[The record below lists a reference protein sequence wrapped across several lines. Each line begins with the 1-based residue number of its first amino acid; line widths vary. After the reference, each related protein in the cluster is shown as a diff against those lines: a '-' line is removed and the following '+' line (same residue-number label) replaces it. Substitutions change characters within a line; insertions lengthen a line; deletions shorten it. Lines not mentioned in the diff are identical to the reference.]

1 MHYGAETFS
10 TGQWTMRAK
19 SKVIMF
25 KSNNSWI
32 LNNHIFI
39 FYYQDCDLRW
49 VGAAF
54 DGRGASSTDWLLL
67 RRVTKDMCSSRKSPR
82 KLRSGKSL
90 DFSEEDEED
99 DRYRLIMNWNKSIKM
114 SEYKN
119 KTAEIINNKPMF
131 KEDKNYLFWH
141 PMHTFLK
148 VPTSSSVKCAIAQL
162 YPANWLFSHPALC
175 LPVLMNVDVVA
186 DSASGLGRPLQPCT
200 ARWSVCGVYYCR
212 TGSVLYTF
220 SSNTTRVSS
229 SVHGDMGTQKL

>member
-19 SKVIMF
+19 SKVITF
-25 KSNNSWI
+25 NSNNSWI

-39 FYYQDCDLRW
+39 LYYQDCDLRW

-99 DRYRLIMNWNKSIKM
+99 GRYRLIMNWNKSIKM

-119 KTAEIINNKPMF
+119 KTVEIINNKPMF

-162 YPANWLFSHPALC
+162 YPDTIFSPSSTCVDEPHWCCGCCCRDCDHCSHALLGGPSVVC
-175 LPVLMNVDVVA
+175 IIVEPV
-186 DSASGLGRPLQPCT
+186 PCCIH
-200 ARWSVCGVYYCR
+200 SVP
-212 TGSVLYTF
+212 T
-220 SSNTTRVSS
+220 
-229 SVHGDMGTQKL
+229 

>member
-19 SKVIMF
+19 SKVITLN
-25 KSNNSWI
+25 SNNSWI
-32 LNNHIFI
+32 LNNHII
-39 FYYQDCDLRW
+39 FSCSTYYQDCDLRW

-119 KTAEIINNKPMF
+119 KTVEIINNKPMF

-162 YPANWLFSHPALC
+162 YPDTWLFSHPAL
-175 LPVLMNVDVVA
+175 PVLLNLIGGVDVVA
-186 DSASGLGRPLQPCT
+186 ET
-200 ARWSVCGVYYCR
+200 ATTAAMHRSVVRLWC
-212 TGSVLYTF
+212 VL
-220 SSNTTRVSS
+220 
-229 SVHGDMGTQKL
+229 L

>member
-1 MHYGAETFS
+1 
-10 TGQWTMRAK
+10 
-19 SKVIMF
+19 
-25 KSNNSWI
+25 
-32 LNNHIFI
+32 
-39 FYYQDCDLRW
+39 
-49 VGAAF
+49 
-54 DGRGASSTDWLLL
+54 
-67 RRVTKDMCSSRKSPR
+67 
-82 KLRSGKSL
+82 
-90 DFSEEDEED
+90 
-99 DRYRLIMNWNKSIKM
+99 M

-119 KTAEIINNKPMF
+119 KTVEIINNKPMF

-229 SVHGDMGTQKL
+229 SVHGDMGTVEQSIYNNLHVWDSSRDMSNRMGPSIWFFVTFQQFVLEQNSTEKKHMNKDIQCFKFLSNT

>member
-1 MHYGAETFS
+1 MNPEQSY
-10 TGQWTMRAK
+10 
-19 SKVIMF
+19 
-25 KSNNSWI
+25 SNI
-32 LNNHIFI
+32 LL
-39 FYYQDCDLRW
+39 YYQDCDLRW

-119 KTAEIINNKPMF
+119 KTVEIINNKPMF

-148 VPTSSSVKCAIAQL
+148 VSTSSSLKCAIAQL
-162 YPANWLFSHPALC
+162 YPANWLFSHPAL
-175 LPVLMNVDVVA
+175 PVLMNLIGAVDVVA
-186 DSASGLGRPLQPCT
+186 ETSATT
-200 ARWSVCGVYYCR
+200 AAMHWSVVR
-212 TGSVLYTF
+212 L
-220 SSNTTRVSS
+220 
-229 SVHGDMGTQKL
+229 

>member
-119 KTAEIINNKPMF
+119 KTVEIINNKPMF

-141 PMHTFLK
+141 PMHTFL
-148 VPTSSSVKCAIAQL
+148 
-162 YPANWLFSHPALC
+162 
-175 LPVLMNVDVVA
+175 
-186 DSASGLGRPLQPCT
+186 
-200 ARWSVCGVYYCR
+200 
-212 TGSVLYTF
+212 
-220 SSNTTRVSS
+220 
-229 SVHGDMGTQKL
+229 